1 VGERLVALRRVA
13 RDTTLRRL
21 AAAYAGFSIA
31 EYATWLAVLVYAFNR
46 GGVRESGIVA
56 VVLLLPALVVAPL
69 AAFAGDRFRPH
80 RAMAA
85 GYAVQALTAAAVA
98 IAMFADRPVAAY
110 VAAAAATAATS
121 FTRPV
126 MGALL
131 PLTCA
136 SPADLIA
143 ANVAMGIIANLGLFI
158 GPLAAAALLA
168 FGSPTVVFVTAAV
181 ALAACAMSTA
191 TLRFPD
197 HVAEPRP
204 AIDSATVASE
214 VLGGLVALYRAPSL
228 AAIVGLVAI
237 GSFASGL
244 IDVLVVVFADERLD
258 AGGGAAGL
266 LAGAVGLGALVGAG
280 AAVWVVG
287 GSRLIPLFALTGA
300 VIGAPIVLVS
310 LTDNLIVSLVL
321 LAVTGAGLGLLSV
334 IGSLAV
340 QRRSPVR
347 YRGRIFGAME
357 GLDTLALAAGALA
370 ISSLVD
376 AIGLDRAMAI
386 LGFAVAAAMVGG
398 SALYVM
404 IAGDVRSPPADLIS
418 RLQRDNLLKYLEL
431 PAIEQLATRV
441 HQLTASEGSALVVEG
456 NADDGYYLIVAGSA
470 VVTRDGTAVAEL
482 GMCDSFGEIAALRG
496 VTRTATVTA
505 TSTLSVLLI
514 KRIDFLEAVN
524 GHSWSIRSANEIV
537 ASRLAP

>member
-131 PLTCA
+131 PLTCV

-168 FGSPTVVFVTAAV
+168 LGSPTVVFVAAAA
-181 ALAACAMSTA
+181 ALAACAMSTT

-214 VLGGLVALYRAPSL
+214 VLGGLVALRRAPSL

-287 GSRLIPLFALTGA
+287 GGRLIPLFAVTGA

-310 LTDNLIVSLVL
+310 LTDSLVVSLVL
-321 LAVTGAGLGLLSV
+321 LAVTGTGLGLLSV

-347 YRGRIFGAME
+347 YRGRIFGALE
-357 GLDTLALAAGALA
+357 GLHTLALAAGALA

-418 RLQRDNLLKYLEL
+418 RLQRDSLLKYLEL

-456 NADDGYYLIVAGSA
+456 NSDDGYYLIVAGSA
-470 VVTRDGTAVAEL
+470 VVTRGGSAVAEL
-482 GMCDSFGEIAALRG
+482 GIGDSFGEIAALRG
-496 VTRTATVTA
+496 VTRTASVTA

-514 KRIDFLEAVN
+514 KRMDFLEAVN
-524 GHSWSIRSANEIV
+524 GHSWSIRTANEVID
-537 ASRLAP
+537 SRLAP

>member
-1 VGERLVALRRVA
+1 VGERLAALRRVA
-13 RDTTLRRL
+13 RDSTLRRL
-21 AAAYAGFSIA
+21 AVAYAGFSIA

-98 IAMFADRPVAAY
+98 LAMFADLPIAAY
-110 VAAAAATAATS
+110 VAGAAATAATS

-131 PLTCA
+131 PLTCE

-168 FGSPTVVFVTAAV
+168 LGSPTIVFVAAAA

-191 TLRFPD
+191 TLRFPG

-204 AIDSATVASE
+204 TIDSATVASE
-214 VLGGLVALYRAPSL
+214 VLGGLVALRRAPSL

-300 VIGAPIVLVS
+300 VIGVPIVLVS
-310 LTDNLIVSLVL
+310 LTDNLIASLVL
-321 LAVTGAGLGLLSV
+321 LAITGAGLGLLSV

-347 YRGRIFGAME
+347 YRGRIFGALE
-357 GLDTLALAAGALA
+357 GLHTLALAAGALA

-376 AIGLDRAMAI
+376 AIGLDRAMAT

-418 RLQRDNLLKYLEL
+418 RLQRDSLLKYLEL

-456 NADDGYYLIVAGSA
+456 NSDDGYYLIVAGSA
-470 VVTRDGTAVAEL
+470 VVTRGGSAVAEL
-482 GMCDSFGEIAALRG
+482 GVGDSFGEIAALRG
-496 VTRTATVTA
+496 VTRTASVTA
-505 TSTLSVLLI
+505 TSTLSLLLI
-514 KRIDFLEAVN
+514 KRNDFLEAVN
-524 GHSWSIRSANEIV
+524 GHSWNIRTANEVID
-537 ASRLAP
+537 SRLAP